1 MLICA
6 IICALYQPGL
16 KSFEVQNEC
25 VGALQGR
32 TGGRRPGFKT
42 RPGWWGLSKEL
53 PATRFPVNQRGFM
66 ETGPH
71 GSRAGHVR
79 KEARVA
85 ALCCLKDFFP
95 FISAAQEGSC
105 SLRFSSRRCWLL
117 IPCLLLF
124 FLSFFHL
131 SLPHS
136 LPSLLLRPRLM
147 SYFFCG
153 SHWVWKQ
160 VTLSQSLCL
169 SHTHFPCGWEAGI
182 AVPGQAHC
190 SALSC
195 QCVQEDSKQT
205 SSRCNT
211 FTLGNE
217 HTNTHITCYGRKMS
231 WYHNFCKKNI
241 VMLL

>member
-1 MLICA
+1 
-6 IICALYQPGL
+6 
-16 KSFEVQNEC
+16 
-25 VGALQGR
+25 
-32 TGGRRPGFKT
+32 
-42 RPGWWGLSKEL
+42 
-53 PATRFPVNQRGFM
+53 M

-136 LPSLLLRPRLM
+136 LPSLLLRLRLM
-147 SYFFCG
+147 SYFFL
-153 SHWVWKQ
+153 WL
-160 VTLSQSLCL
+160 TLSLETGYTISVSRFITHTFSLWMRSWDSCPGSGSL
-169 SHTHFPCGWEAGI
+169 LGSVVPMCAGRR
-182 AVPGQAHC
+182 
-190 SALSC
+190 
-195 QCVQEDSKQT
+195 QT
-205 SSRCNT
+205 NK
-211 FTLGNE
+211 LQ
-217 HTNTHITCYGRKMS
+217 M
-231 WYHNFCKKNI
+231 
-241 VMLL
+241 

>member
-1 MLICA
+1 MLTCA

-25 VGALQGR
+25 VGTPRGR

-42 RPGWWGLSKEL
+42 GPGWWGLSTEL
-53 PATRFPVNQRGFM
+53 TATQFPVNQRGFM

-85 ALCCLKDFFP
+85 PLCCLKDFFP

-124 FLSFFHL
+124 FIFLSSLSPSFLAFSPSKTTFHVLFFLWLTL
-131 SLPHS
+131 SLETGYTISVS
-136 LPSLLLRPRLM
+136 LFITHIFPVDEKLGLLSWVRFTARHCRTNVWREQANKQAPDVTH
-147 SYFFCG
+147 
-153 SHWVWKQ
+153 SHWEMSIPIHK
-160 VTLSQSLCL
+160 
-169 SHTHFPCGWEAGI
+169 SHAIEERF
-182 AVPGQAHC
+182 
-190 SALSC
+190 
-195 QCVQEDSKQT
+195 
-205 SSRCNT
+205 
-211 FTLGNE
+211 
-217 HTNTHITCYGRKMS
+217 YGD
-231 WYHNFCKKNI
+231 HNFSQA
-241 VMLL
+241 LQQP

>member
-1 MLICA
+1 MCA
-6 IICALYQPGL
+6 IICALHQPRL

-25 VGALQGR
+25 VGVLRGR
-32 TGGRRPGFKT
+32 TGDRRPGFKT

-124 FLSFFHL
+124 FFIFLSSLSPSFLAFSPSKTTSYVLFFLWLTL
-131 SLPHS
+131 SLETGYTISVSRFITHTFS
-136 LPSLLLRPRLM
+136 LWMRSWDSCPGSVSLL
-147 SYFFCG
+147 G
-153 SHWVWKQ
+153 SVVQ
-160 VTLSQSLCL
+160 TC
-169 SHTHFPCGWEAGI
+169 AGRR
-182 AVPGQAHC
+182 
-190 SALSC
+190 
-195 QCVQEDSKQT
+195 QT
-205 SSRCNT
+205 NK
-211 FTLGNE
+211 LQ
-217 HTNTHITCYGRKMS
+217 M
-231 WYHNFCKKNI
+231 
-241 VMLL
+241 